1 MPVSNASIK
10 LSPDRRFKF
19 RYVDNLLM
27 LPTRQANLTSIRR
40 DAWVEVDLN
49 AIEHNLRHIRS
60 SIIKGSAVKL
70 MAVVKSDAYGHGAVN
85 VAELLAASGGGVE
98 WLGVASIDE
107 GTQLRVNGIKLPIL
121 ILSPTPAWAI
131 NTALDSDLDI
141 TVSSEKQIRDVA
153 AAGRARVHLKVDTG
167 MHRLGVPFEQ
177 IEHFFKLIKSEKN
190 LELVSVFSHLAKA
203 SDRHSVSEQNELFAQ
218 VVTMG
223 KTYFADTIYHL
234 ASSEA
239 GAAFADVHYD
249 MVRVGLHLYGLEPNT
264 VSPVLRPALS
274 VKARINHINTIE
286 AGQSVGYSHIWT
298 SSRKTIL
305 ASIPIGYA
313 DGVDRGLSN
322 HMKALLMGKVINQVG
337 RISMDQMLFD
347 ITDVPEAQEG
357 DVITL
362 IGTDSEEISAES
374 KTVLTL
380 CDWARSLDTITYE
393 LACRM
398 RARLPRVYTR
408 HKWKP

>member
-1 MPVSNASIK
+1 
-10 LSPDRRFKF
+10 
-19 RYVDNLLM
+19 M

-49 AIEHNLRHIRS
+49 AIEHNLRHVRAALKAD
-60 SIIKGSAVKL
+60 IKGITPKL
-70 MAVVKSDAYGHGAVN
+70 MAVVKSDAYGHGAAS

-107 GTQLRVNGIKLPIL
+107 GTQLRASGIKLPIL

-131 NTALDSDLDI
+131 GTALDSNLDI
-141 TVSSEKQIRDVA
+141 TVSTEKQIRDVA
-153 AAGRARVHLKVDTG
+153 ASGKARIHLKVDTG
-167 MHRLGVPFEQ
+167 MHRLGVPFDQ
-177 IEHFFKLIKSEKN
+177 IEPICRLIKSEKN

-203 SDRHSVSEQNELFAQ
+203 AERDAVEAQNNLFSQ
-218 VVTMG
+218 VV
-223 KTYFADTIYHL
+223 KISQSYFPETIYHL

-239 GAAFADVHYD
+239 AAAFSDINYD

-286 AGQSVGYSHIWT
+286 AGQSVGYSWT
-298 SSRKTIL
+298 WTAERKTIL
-305 ASIPIGYA
+305 ASIPVGYA

-322 HMKALLMGKVINQVG
+322 KMKALLMGKVINQVG

-347 ITDVPEAQEG
+347 ITEVGEAQEG

-362 IGTDSEEISAES
+362 IGSEFENS
-374 KTVLTL
+374 VTL
-380 CDWARSLDTITYE
+380 CDWANTLDTITYE

-408 HKWKP
+408 HKRKP